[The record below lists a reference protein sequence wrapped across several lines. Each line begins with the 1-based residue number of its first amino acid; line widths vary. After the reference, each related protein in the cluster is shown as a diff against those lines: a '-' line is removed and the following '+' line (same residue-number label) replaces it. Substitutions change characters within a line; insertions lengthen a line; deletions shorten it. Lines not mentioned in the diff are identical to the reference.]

1 MEKKKLTAAEKYA
14 PEVVATGDGSHTLFI
29 PSLGEHYHSFH
40 SSVRE
45 SEHVY
50 IHAGLEEAR
59 KVFGN
64 DLNVFEIGFGTGLNA
79 LVTAL
84 AGAARQLQIRYH
96 SIEKYPL
103 SKETCEALNYCDFIE
118 VPGCVEVFS
127 SLHDAPWG
135 AEINAGGLLLKKID
149 DDFFSFATQSEFYHL
164 IYFDAFGF
172 RAQEEFWTEA
182 VFEKCLKMLR
192 PGGILVTYAS
202 KGLVRRNM
210 AAAGF
215 QVDKLPGPPGKR
227 EMVRAV
233 KPL

>member
-1 MEKKKLTAAEKYA
+1 MDKKKLTAAEKYA

-45 SEHVY
+45 AEHVY
-50 IHAGLEEAR
+50 IRAGLAEAA

-64 DLNVFEIGFGTGLNA
+64 NLRVFEIGFGTGLNA

-84 AGAARQLQIRYH
+84 AGAAEHLDIRYH

-118 VPGCVEVFS
+118 APDCEEVFK

-135 AEINAGGLLLKKID
+135 EEIKAGGLELKKID
-149 DDFFSFATQSEFYHL
+149 GDFFSLANQSEGYHL

-182 VFEKCLKMLR
+182 VFEKCLSMLC

-215 QVDKLPGPPGKR
+215 GVEKLPGPPGKR

>member
-1 MEKKKLTAAEKYA
+1 MSAAEKYA

-45 SEHVY
+45 AEHVY
-50 IHAGLEEAR
+50 INAGLAR
-59 KVFGN
+59 AANVFGGT
-64 DLNVFEIGFGTGLNA
+64 LNVFEIGFGTGLNA

-84 AGAARQLQIRYH
+84 AAAAEGFQIRYH

-103 SKETCEALNYCDFIE
+103 SEETCAALNYCDFIKIS
-118 VPGCVEVFS
+118 GCEEIYKA
-127 SLHDAPWG
+127 LHAAPWG
-135 AEINAGGLLLKKID
+135 QEIPAAGLNLNKING
-149 DDFFSFATQSEFYHL
+149 DFFTFTPQEDFYHL
-164 IYFDAFGF
+164 LYFDAFGF
-172 RAQEEFWTEA
+172 RAQEEFWTVA
-182 VFEKCLKMLR
+182 VFEKCLEMLC

-215 QVDKLPGPPGKR
+215 SVEKLPGPPGKR
-227 EMVRAV
+227 EMVRAA